1 MGTRAPVVVV
11 DNASSDG
18 TLAILSGYSQFEVIR
33 LSRNIGAAARDVGV
47 RRLATEYLLG
57 GKAIAGFMAGACVLR
72 RSAYLGVGGDDKR
85 VFLGAEEETL
95 ADKLLLR
102 LLAVPRVIR
111 ERSPMST
118 ELDDRLSV
126 LDRHGLAHG
135 RAIPRRAALRPSPRA
150 RDRRAPRP
158 DRQADYA
165 GSRG

>member
-1 MGTRAPVVVV
+1 
-11 DNASSDG
+11 
-18 TLAILSGYSQFEVIR
+18 
-33 LSRNIGAAARDVGV
+33 
-47 RRLATEYLLG
+47 
-57 GKAIAGFMAGACVLR
+57 MAGACVLR
-72 RSAYLGVGGDDKR
+72 RGAYLGVGGDDKR
-85 VFLGAEEETL
+85 LFLGAEEETL
-95 ADKLLLR
+95 ADKLLR
-102 LLAVPRVIR
+102 LLAVPRVIC